1 MIAINK
7 VEIIK
12 IIKHTLKTCILLIL
26 DTMYLKGKSLLL
38 ANEIRPIL
46 KYFVPAV
53 CIFVTTVP
61 KIVWVAYN
69 FENIP
74 YVLALD
80 DVKSNLPQ

>member
-1 MIAINK
+1 
-7 VEIIK
+7 
-12 IIKHTLKTCILLIL
+12 
-26 DTMYLKGKSLLL
+26 MYLADTWNDVFEREIST
-38 ANEIRPIL
+38 NEIRPIL

-74 YVLALD
+74 FVLALD